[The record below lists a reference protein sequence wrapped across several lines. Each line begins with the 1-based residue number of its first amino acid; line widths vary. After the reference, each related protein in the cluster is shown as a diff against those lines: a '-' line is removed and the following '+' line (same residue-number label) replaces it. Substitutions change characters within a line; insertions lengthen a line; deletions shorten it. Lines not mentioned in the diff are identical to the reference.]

1 MIRSQLATEFANC
14 FRMPDEPMETFLNK
28 INEICAR
35 MVTDPGDD
43 IKKAQAVKGVIDD
56 FYSFAAQEPER
67 FRRGAIFVQA

>member
-1 MIRSQLATEFANC
+1 
-14 FRMPDEPMETFLNK
+14 MPDEPMETFLNK

-43 IKKAQAVKGVIDD
+43 MKKDQVVKGVIDD
-56 FYSFAAQEPER
+56 FIHLQHKKPER